1 MPRGMTAPPIE
12 PRDARPCAPPGGIY
26 VHVPFCVHKCAYC
39 DFYSTTEL
47 SLKPAFLDALE
58 REIRG
63 APDRLACDTIHFG
76 GGTPSL
82 LTPAEAAR
90 ILDAL
95 AAVVPLRPPV
105 VITLEANPGTLGPS
119 EFSGFRAAG
128 VNRLTLGVQSFEDPC
143 LKLLGRIHTAAE
155 AHRAIDQARAA
166 GFDNL
171 GIDLIYGLPGQTP
184 DAWRQELRAAVDR
197 GLEHIACYMLTLEP
211 GTPLSAQHAAG
222 GFEPAPEAV
231 VAELFL
237 STSEFLAANGY
248 VHYEVSNFA
257 RAAANGP
264 FYSRHNCKYWSG
276 VPYLGFGPAAHSFL
290 PPKRFWNHR
299 SLKRYLENLARG
311 APARGGEEEL
321 SLEQLM
327 TEAVMLG
334 LRTAWGIDRADFG
347 ERFGA
352 GPAAALSAA
361 AEESIARGLL
371 SADGDRLAPTLRGML
386 YLDSVTAELLQ
397 AF

>member
-1 MPRGMTAPPIE
+1 MPCGMTTPPIE
-12 PRDARPCAPPGGIY
+12 PRVPRPFASPGGIY

-47 SLKPAFLDALE
+47 SLKPAFLKALE

-63 APDRLACDTIHFG
+63 APDRLVCDTIHFG

-82 LTPAEAAR
+82 LTAAEAAR

-95 AAVVPLRPPV
+95 AAAVPLQSPV
-105 VITLEANPGTLGPS
+105 EITLEANPGTLGPA
-119 EFSGFRAAG
+119 ELSGFRAAG
-128 VNRLTLGVQSFEDPC
+128 VNRLTLGVQSFEDPF

-155 AHRAIDQARAA
+155 AYRAIDQARAA

-171 GIDLIYGLPGQTP
+171 GIDLIYGLPGQAP
-184 DAWRQELRAAVDR
+184 NAWRQELQAAVDR

-211 GTPLSAQHAAG
+211 GTPLFERQRAHR
-222 GFEPAPEAV
+222 FEPAAEEG

-237 STSEFLAANGY
+237 ATSEFLAANGY

-257 RAAANGP
+257 RADGDGP
-264 FYSRHNCKYWSG
+264 FYSRHNCKYWSC

-299 SLKRYLENLARG
+299 SLKRYLVDLATG

-321 SLEQLM
+321 GLEQLM
-327 TEAVMLG
+327 TEVVMLG
-334 LRTAWGIDRADFG
+334 LRTAWGIDLADFR

-352 GPAAALSAA
+352 GPAAALDAA
-361 AEESIARGLL
+361 AQELAARGLL
-371 SADGDRLAPTLRGML
+371 ISNGTRLAPTLRGML
-386 YLDSVTAELLQ
+386 YLDSVTAALVQPL
-397 AF
+397 